1 MSSETVAESPLSPS
15 NRNQYLPSPDLGS
28 PPAQIQRDLEHR
40 MLARLELLYGPETA
54 PAVHRELIRLIRVHR
69 AHATPEL
76 DAEERAFEPQRRY
89 DETDVV
95 LITYGD
101 LLVSDTRSPLQTLAD
116 FTEVFFRG
124 IVTTLHILPFFPH
137 SSDRGFSVTSY
148 TDVDPRLGTWDE
160 IDQLSCPVS
169 LNCAPMLNQRSA
181 TAAGAASTDPRSTSE
196 LGSAVVAVR
205 RDPPGGDGRFWRSST
220 SPIDPSG

>member
-1 MSSETVAESPLSPS
+1 
-15 NRNQYLPSPDLGS
+15 
-28 PPAQIQRDLEHR
+28 

-205 RDPPGGDGRFWRSST
+205 RDPPGGGGRFWRSST